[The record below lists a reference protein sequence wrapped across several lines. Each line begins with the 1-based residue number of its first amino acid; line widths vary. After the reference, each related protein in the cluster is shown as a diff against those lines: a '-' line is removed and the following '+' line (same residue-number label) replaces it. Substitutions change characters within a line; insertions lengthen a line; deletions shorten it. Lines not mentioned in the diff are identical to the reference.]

1 MEITKQ
7 QAIADLKKI
16 FNTRS
21 WDDREDGKS
30 FVDKGDF
37 FIDKRDCEQYEV
49 MAKLKEYFKDKT
61 IKDGQC
67 RVESMTLLW
76 TVFHIED
83 RRKEQI

>member
-7 QAIADLKKI
+7 QAIADLEKI

-21 WDDREDGKS
+21 WESREDGKS
-30 FVDKGDF
+30 FADKGDF
-37 FIDKRDCEQYEV
+37 FIDKRDCERYEV
-49 MAKLKEYFKDKT
+49 MAKLEEYFKDNT

-67 RVESMTLLW
+67 RVESTTLLW

-83 RRKEQI
+83 RKNG